1 MNTDASNDETSN
13 KRLELRTVGK
23 FILRKNYQKNL
34 DNANKQKLNMTKRVT
49 EEDYEDRPQE
59 WKRVL
64 SSANL
69 KLSSKIGLDRKGSN
83 CEKKNL
89 IYNYKN
95 STNKLKNSM
104 RDSKTKLGCQTDTS
118 FDNHSIRRQVS
129 ARVLS
134 INKNKLIP
142 KLNSSMQKEKFID
155 RKFSKYTK
163 KLDNIIIESDSNIFI
178 EPQECKNKPK
188 RIKQQNMNTAAI
200 YTKKKNSSN
209 NNQIRGIL
217 NKNTEGCEYQEM
229 TIKLHKGKN
238 NNSSYN
244 LLKNS
249 AHNSSFK
256 RDTSELKNGR
266 IKDNNTKSKN
276 NFHKTINSYD
286 KIPNTATNFY
296 TSKNK
301 LNSYNYRHE
310 EANDSQKETKSNK
323 NYTFIC
329 KLNNRKISDISES
342 NYKGFDY
349 SNNKTRAPA
358 KVSNLRG
365 MNRDQFCITPI
376 GEVRNENCKKRS
388 VSVSRPKEDLYCKL
402 NSSLS
407 TAETSNIFRGRI
419 DDYIIGKELGK
430 GAYAV
435 VNSCIHKPTNKK
447 LAVKIYNKI
456 KLNDIHK
463 RNTVKREIEVL
474 KKIEHQNIVKLHEV
488 IETIKQVFLVYT

>member
-1 MNTDASNDETSN
+1 MNAGLSNDEC
-13 KRLELRTVGK
+13 KKGEIKATVGK

-34 DNANKQKLNMTKRVT
+34 DYVNKQRLYTTKKIT
-49 EEDYEDRPQE
+49 EENFEDKPQQE

-64 SSANL
+64 STSNL
-69 KLSSKIGLDRKGSN
+69 KLSSKIGLEKRFIN
-83 CEKKNL
+83 CEKKNMTSSNKL
-89 IYNYKN
+89 KTNFPKN
-95 STNKLKNSM
+95 STKGNQ
-104 RDSKTKLGCQTDTS
+104 DIS
-118 FDNHSIRRQVS
+118 FDSCYIPRQVS

-142 KLNSSMQKEKFID
+142 NSSVQNEKFID
-155 RKFSKYTK
+155 RKFSKYT

-178 EPQECKNKPK
+178 EPKVNKNKPK
-188 RIKQQNMNTAAI
+188 RIKQENNHATQNS
-200 YTKKKNSSN
+200 KKKNSYN
-209 NNQIRGIL
+209 NNLPTRVISNRV
-217 NKNTEGCEYQEM
+217 TENSESHDSIM
-229 TIKLHKGKN
+229 KLYKDRN

-244 LLKNS
+244 LLKNVKQ
-249 AHNSSFK
+249 NSSFR
-256 RDTSELKNGR
+256 RDTSE
-266 IKDNNTKSKN
+266 SKN
-276 NFHKTINSYD
+276 SKIKQAVAKTKLNFHKTINSYD

-301 LNSYNYRHE
+301 FNNYHYQQDDT
-310 EANDSQKETKSNK
+310 NDSYRDNRSKK

-329 KLNNRKISDISES
+329 KLNSKKISDISES
-342 NYKGFDY
+342 FKNKIVNN
-349 SNNKTRAPA
+349 SNEKNIASTKVCNIRAMR
-358 KVSNLRG
+358 K
-365 MNRDQFCITPI
+365 DQTCFTPI
-376 GEVRNENCKKRS
+376 EELKNDNYKKRS
-388 VSVSRPKEDLYCKL
+388 ISVSKPNDDLFCKL

-419 DDYIIGKELGK
+419 EDYIIGKELGK
-430 GAYAV
+430 GAYAI

-488 IETIKQVFLVYT
+488 IDTLKQVIILNIRHI